1 MRTLIVILM
10 ICVSGGTSYFVWTEY
25 NAVVASLQES
35 VSDHITPALQKSV
48 AQEEAQA
55 SEDANTNRIFDSRTG
70 NELTPSKVASLF
82 ATKPVKGGAELI
94 FSERLDLTML
104 MSPGE
109 ELPKGD
115 LGVLAAE
122 IRSTKIAQAR
132 CTFLTNTIAS
142 ECAYVDHRVMG
153 RKDSWPNFVLEST
166 LAVTFPSGYGTI
178 PDQPNLSL
186 QRKQI
191 YEKFPIKQANYGFF
205 TPEEYEAATVEAL
218 EFIEEA
224 CEILRAA
231 SGNCFVRSA
240 SIKPRRTFRDSD
252 NTAFTGTV
260 NLELN
265 LAYLIEIEM
274 AGLR

>member
-48 AQEEAQA
+48 AQEEAKA

-70 NELTPSKVASLF
+70 NELTPSKVASLL
-82 ATKPVKGGAELI
+82 ATKPVKGGAELN
-94 FSERLDLTML
+94 FSERLDLTTL
-104 MSPGE
+104 MSPDE
-109 ELPKGD
+109 EIPKGD
-115 LGVLAAE
+115 LGVVAAE

-132 CTFLTNTIAS
+132 CSFLTNKIAS
-142 ECAYVDHRVMG
+142 GCAYVDHRVMG
-153 RKDSWPNFVLEST
+153 
-166 LAVTFPSGYGTI
+166 
-178 PDQPNLSL
+178 
-186 QRKQI
+186 RKQI

-218 EFIEEA
+218 EFIEDA
-224 CEILRAA
+224 CEILHAA
-231 SGNCFVRSA
+231 SGNCFVKSA

-265 LAYLIEIEM
+265 IAYLIETEM